1 MPVSQ
6 LDIRDERGTT
16 LIELMVALAAGM
28 VVMFAMTMVIV
39 VTLHSSAR
47 VSARVD
53 ATQRARIV
61 TSRIMEQLH
70 SACIL
75 PEITPVQEKSTGTSL
90 RFIHQTGAA
99 VSPLPIL
106 SVITLSSG
114 TLSESDYKSTTGPL
128 PSWSFE
134 PTSFATRT
142 LLTKVAPI
150 SPSSSIF
157 SYYTYTSGTLSQVTP
172 PAAGF
177 DSTTAAQV
185 VQVRVGLT
193 ATPGTTPVKDTGAP
207 ASIQDS
213 ASFRLTP
220 PSFNENVTSRPC
232 T

>member
-1 MPVSQ
+1 VSHI
-6 LDIRDERGTT
+6 DIRDERGTT

-61 TSRIMEQLH
+61 TSRIIEQLH
-70 SACIL
+70 SACLL
-75 PEITPVQEKSTGTSL
+75 PEITPIQEKSTGTSL
-90 RFIHQTGAA
+90 IFVHQTGAA
-99 VSPLPIL
+99 VSPLPIR
-106 SVITLSSG
+106 SAITLGAG
-114 TLSESDYKSTTGPL
+114 TLTQSDYKSTTGPL

-134 PTSFATRT
+134 LGPYATRT

-150 SPSSSIF
+150 SPSSSVF
-157 SYYTYTSGTLSQVTP
+157 TYYKYSNGALVQVTP
-172 PAAGF
+172 PATGF
-177 DSTTAAQV
+177 DSTTAAQII
-185 VQVRVGLT
+185 QVRVGLT
-193 ATPGTTPVKDTGAP
+193 ATPSFTPVKDAGAP
-207 ASIQDS
+207 TSIQDS

-220 PSFNENVTSRPC
+220 PSFNESVISRPC